1 MNFVISLYRR
11 WFGLLNFGSVFFCY
25 SVFFDIIF
33 YIFSL
38 FYKNILIYKFFVVE
52 FFYSFV
58 SVVVIFEYGISIF
71 FFKIDILY
79 FVDGF

>member
-1 MNFVISLYRR
+1 M
-11 WFGLLNFGSVFFCY
+11 LNFGSVFFCY

-33 YIFSL
+33 NIFSL